1 MVRAMMG
8 KKKVEFTERILQSGS
23 WTVPKGC
30 TKIEVFLVGGGGAGG
45 SNSHASGGGG
55 GGGQT
60 VNTTLDVAPG
70 QIYNVIIGK
79 GGTNVLQA
87 PGYVGTNGT
96 NGGDT
101 SFGDI
106 VAKGG
111 DGGKGTPGN
120 HQPGS
125 GGINYTKGGD
135 GGRPS
140 DRGLIIAT
148 PGVNGTLYDG
158 DYYGSSG
165 GAGGANGGRGMEQS
179 MPGGINAGHGY
190 AIHEYQKDK
199 NYPLIKPNSGCGGG
213 SSWANAFMDDDG
225 KPILT
230 SANGADGI
238 VIIKGLRY

>member
-1 MVRAMMG
+1 MLRRFTNNVPCGKVIIKESSTFVVPPGVRQ
-8 KKKVEFTERILQSGS
+8 L
-23 WTVPKGC
+23 
-30 TKIEVFLVGGGGAGG
+30 EVFLVGGGGGGG

-55 GGGQT
+55 GGGQ
-60 VNTTLDVAPG
+60 VINQMIDVVPYQEFQVVIG
-70 QIYNVIIGK
+70 Q
-79 GGTNVLQA
+79 GGTNVLQNS
-87 PGYVGTNGT
+87 GYVGSNGT

-111 DGGKGTPGN
+111 DGGKGTPGG

-148 PGVNGTLYDG
+148 PGVNGVLYDG
-158 DYYGSSG
+158 EYYGSSG

-179 MPGGINAGHGY
+179 FPGGINAGHGFSMY
-190 AIHEYQKDK
+190 EYQKDC
-199 NYPLIKPNSGCGGG
+199 NYPLAVPNTGSGGG
-213 SSWANAFMDDDG
+213 SSWICAMSFEDG
-225 KPILT
+225 TCDT
-230 SANGADGI
+230 SSASGSSGVVI
-238 VIIKGLRY
+238 VKY